1 MSLTQQSMGTYVT
14 KTTVRGYI
22 YHFTRSQYLDFEQ
35 AVLDLD
41 FEQAVLDLD
50 FEQAVLDLDF

>member
-1 MSLTQQSMGTYVT
+1 MSLKQQSMGTYVT

-50 FEQAVLDLDF
+50 F